1 MQNISKPRIVDFL
14 RTCDKNNWVF
24 PRIRFASVRSKPE
37 LIEDIEQNFFVSVL
51 GNFISIIPRQK
62 YRRVPEIHYCLSER
76 KFLLDG
82 EYRELRKES
91 REKPKFQ
98 ILSSRISVDFF
109 DPEIVSLE
117 VSGLLLQALLFKRIY
132 GIIFSYIDLLFVLE

>member
-37 LIEDIEQNFFVSVL
+37 LIEDIENNFFVSVL
-51 GNFISIIPRQK
+51 GNFISITPRQK

-98 ILSSRISVDFF
+98 IQRGAVTIVFGDCWASNDPLSKGKASEFLSPFRARGTGVPLVDA
-109 DPEIVSLE
+109 S
-117 VSGLLLQALLFKRIY
+117 
-132 GIIFSYIDLLFVLE
+132 